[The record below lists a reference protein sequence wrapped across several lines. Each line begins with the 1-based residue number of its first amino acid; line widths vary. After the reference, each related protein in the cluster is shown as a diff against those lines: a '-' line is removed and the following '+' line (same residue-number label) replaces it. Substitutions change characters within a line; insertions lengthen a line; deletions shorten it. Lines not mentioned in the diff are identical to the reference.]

1 MKRVSLLL
9 LLIFSVLAANAWHR
23 KCDEAI
29 VIVATKHLTPD
40 AKKMVKRYLGKSYA
54 DDVQYLY
61 NTQRE
66 LTKQKKLPKGARNI
80 HDLHLDKN
88 LKPKEVKYD
97 AYKATAEALEI
108 IRNRKA
114 HSKEEVTTA
123 LRVVINLMC
132 DMHNISKIRLDG
144 YPHSYKNFT
153 FNTPRR
159 EWGRYSTMIST
170 NKWRETWTKYDGG
183 FYFFTVDY
191 WVEDMEAFL
200 EDNFEKYAKG
210 TLLDWVADNGAKA
223 AYYLDFCK
231 PDALVPYMELKK
243 MGIVNYEMMIKASCR
258 LAALLNEV
266 ASK

>member
-40 AKKMVKRYLGKSYA
+40 AKKMVKRYLGKRYA

-159 EWGRYSTMIST
+159 EWDDT
-170 NKWRETWTKYDGG
+170 
-183 FYFFTVDY
+183 
-191 WVEDMEAFL
+191 AQ
-200 EDNFEKYAKG
+200 
-210 TLLDWVADNGAKA
+210 
-223 AYYLDFCK
+223 
-231 PDALVPYMELKK
+231 
-243 MGIVNYEMMIKASCR
+243 
-258 LAALLNEV
+258 
-266 ASK
+266 